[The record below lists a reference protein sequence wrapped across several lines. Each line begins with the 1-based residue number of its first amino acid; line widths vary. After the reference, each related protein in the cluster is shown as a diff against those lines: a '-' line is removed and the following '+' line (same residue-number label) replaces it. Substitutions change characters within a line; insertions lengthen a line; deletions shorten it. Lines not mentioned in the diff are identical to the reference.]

1 MLGATLDRKPAMSW
15 AGTALRELMTWD
27 GEGGDRLGLV
37 QEEKHCE
44 ELGMGSDGECLLALY
59 AESPALTP

>member
-1 MLGATLDRKPAMSW
+1 MSW
-15 AGTALRELMTWD
+15 AGTALGKLMTWD

-37 QEEKHCE
+37 QEEKHCK

-59 AESPALTP
+59 AESPALNP